1 MDQNSH
7 SRFSETKEGLFV
19 RDASLEGAI
28 QVNVP
33 ITLRKDR
40 LRLEHDVVRAGHP
53 GDNRMYTSI
62 RRHYY

>member
-40 LRLEHDVVRAGHP
+40 LRF
-53 GDNRMYTSI
+53 
-62 RRHYY
+62 